1 MNDVS
6 YSDDP
11 RAARSR
17 EAMQRHT
24 SNDVMMCLMRV

>member
-11 RAARSR
+11 RATRSR
-17 EAMQRHT
+17 EAILIAATQFRPA
-24 SNDVMMCLMRV
+24 